1 MHTLKFLKLAG
12 LAVVAL
18 LGQRA
23 EGASTFSPARPP
35 AAPLAVRSPYLN
47 VWLNGRTDGGPSGY
61 LAGQWPRFW
70 T

>member
-1 MHTLKFLKLAG
+1 MKFIR
-12 LAVVAL
+12 LAVVVVLAV
-18 LGQRA
+18 LGHEA
-23 EGASTFSPARPP
+23 GAASKFIPARPP
-35 AAPLAVRSPYLN
+35 AAPLAVRSPFLN